1 MASCLSRIGK
11 HNLTSNFL
19 KMQSYLWPVAV
30 KPHTTVYIHCIL
42 LILTAPLSPC
52 PLIRNKRKRSQESG
66 NITNEASDEPNYDSI
81 DTNTRRGGAPRAR
94 KQTKKNT
101 ELKNFYRFQIKEEK
115 IKDLDNLRKK
125 FAEDRERV
133 AKMKEQRKFK
143 PF

>member
-1 MASCLSRIGK
+1 MLALQRCHPAQKCIIA
-11 HNLTSNFL
+11 LTFL
-19 KMQSYLWPVAV
+19 P
-30 KPHTTVYIHCIL
+30 PHIRL
-42 LILTAPLSPC
+42 QPL
-52 PLIRNKRKRSQESG
+52 RNKRKRSQESG
-66 NITNEASDEPNYDSI
+66 NITNEASDENNYDSI
-81 DTNTRRGGAPRAR
+81 DTNTRRTGAPRAR
-94 KQTKKNT
+94 KQSKKTT

>member
-1 MASCLSRIGK
+1 LLHLLHLLHLQCLNIAPFPSFVSFTYSNVTSLLPSC
-11 HNLTSNFL
+11 FF
-19 KMQSYLWPVAV
+19 
-30 KPHTTVYIHCIL
+30 
-42 LILTAPLSPC
+42 
-52 PLIRNKRKRSQESG
+52 RNKRKRSQESG
-66 NITNEASDEPNYDSI
+66 NITNEASDEHNYDSI
-81 DTNTRRGGAPRAR
+81 DTNTRRTGAPRAR
-94 KQTKKNT
+94 KQSKKTT